1 VLSFRGANP
10 ESGTTW
16 DVLLGFGIIAAI
28 DWRSNFAIHTRSQDR
43 RFPVFR
49 SRLARVAIAAVAAL
63 PLSSA
68 ASAQLRGH
76 GGPVR
81 ALAISPDGT
90 EAISGSFDTAVIR
103 WSLTRNVA
111 EQVLRFH
118 DSAVNAV
125 TWLKDGRIASASEDG
140 AIAVWTP
147 GRTGPDKVFKG
158 HTAPIA
164 GIAPSPDGKTV
175 ASASWDRTVRLW
187 PLDGGAPRVLQGHS
201 QNVNAV
207 AFTPDGRA
215 LVSAGYDAT
224 LRIWPLADGEATVV
238 TLPSPLNTVAIA
250 PDGEIVTAG
259 ASGKVF
265 FVSRKGEVLG
275 EVAASPTPVIAVA
288 VSPDGKLAAA
298 AGIRGSVAVID
309 RASRKVLHTLVGP
322 GLPVWS
328 VAFFPDS
335 RTLLTGGTDRM
346 IRRWNAAT
354 GEAIGSAVAGAPADP
369 LAAYGDD
376 RGAQVFRAC
385 VACHTLSADE
395 GPKAGPSLHHLFGR
409 KIGSLPGYHYSDA
422 LRNMDIVW
430 TPETVS
436 KMFEVGP
443 MAYTPGTKMP
453 EQTIGSA
460 EDREALM
467 EFLAKA
473 TK

>member
-1 VLSFRGANP
+1 MKFRRIAL
-10 ESGTTW
+10 
-16 DVLLGFGIIAAI
+16 VFAAAI
-28 DWRSNFAIHTRSQDR
+28 
-43 RFPVFR
+43 
-49 SRLARVAIAAVAAL
+49 AAL
-63 PLSSA
+63 PLLSRA
-68 ASAQLRGH
+68 VPAQLRGH

-81 ALAISPDGT
+81 ALAISPDGKQ
-90 EAISGSFDTAVIR
+90 AVSGSFDTAVIR
-103 WSLTRNVA
+103 WSLTRNIA

-118 DSAVNAV
+118 DGAVNAV
-125 TWLKDGRIASASEDG
+125 AWLKDGGIASASEDG
-140 AIAVWTP
+140 TIAVWTA
-147 GRTGPDKVFKG
+147 GQASPDRVFKG

-164 GIAPSPDGKTV
+164 GIAASPDGKTI
-175 ASASWDRTVRLW
+175 ASASWDHTIRLW

-207 AFTPDGRA
+207 AFTPDGRT

-224 LRIWPLADGEATVV
+224 LRIWPLAGGDTTVV
-238 TLPSPLNTVAIA
+238 TLPAPLNTVAVA

-265 FVSRKGEVLG
+265 FVSRTGERRG
-275 EVAASPTPVIAVA
+275 EVAASPAPVIAVA
-288 VSPDGKLAAA
+288 ISPDGKLIAA

-309 RASRKVLHTLVGP
+309 RASRKLLHTLVGP

-335 RTLLTGGTDRM
+335 QTLLTGGTDRM

-354 GEAIGSAVAGAPADP
+354 GEAIDSAIVGAPSDP

-376 RGAQVFRAC
+376 HGAQVFRAC
-385 VACHTLSADE
+385 VACHSLGADE

-422 LRNMDIVW
+422 LKNMDIVW

-453 EQTIGSA
+453 EQKIGA
-460 EDREALM
+460 MDDRKALM

-473 TK
+473 TR